1 MTKKYN
7 MTESDKI
14 QVRIWTPT
22 WKADTAPPSLCRR
35 NLHVCQNMTMKLNP
49 VYIEVLNVVLDKL
62 TYAIYCRLEN
72 TNTN

>member
-22 WKADTAPPSLCRR
+22 WKADRAQEEFACVSKHDNEAESSL
-35 NLHVCQNMTMKLNP
+35 Q
-49 VYIEVLNVVLDKL
+49 
-62 TYAIYCRLEN
+62 
-72 TNTN
+72 